1 MPLGS
6 RHLLKPGGTADT
18 VGNPLVAFLCCF
30 FVLMMVPVALFLVTF
45 IYRWSCVL
53 CGLPRPTVL
62 VASGIMFVAWL
73 SLVMA
78 VGVLRVVVH
87 EACSAAGLPKWEA
100 SIIVFLLA
108 LPVDLLI
115 SAGIESGLMGVP
127 FGKGVEMWYTQRLI
141 QLSIVAAVG
150 LVIGLVVLAQQL
162 A

>member
-1 MPLGS
+1 M
-6 RHLLKPGGTADT
+6 
-18 VGNPLVAFLCCF
+18 GNVLALFFCCF
-30 FVLMMVPVALFLVTF
+30 FLLMMVPVALFLLTF
-45 IYRWSCVL
+45 IYRWSCAL
-53 CGLPRPTVL
+53 CGLPKPTVL
-62 VASGIMFVAWL
+62 VAAGIMFVAWL

-78 VGVLRVVVH
+78 VGVLRTIVH

-108 LPVDLLI
+108 LPLDLLI
-115 SAGIESGLMGVP
+115 SAGIESGLMGAR

-150 LVIGLVVLAQQL
+150 FIAGIVVLIRQL